1 MSLRQPV
8 SPPARSLSTESIR
21 TSRSKAKLAGKKDFI
36 FSHFSVN
43 IINMKR
49 VNPKLIAK
57 RIMAIRRELD
67 KKKIR
72 FLLVT
77 RPANVTYITGFLGED
92 SWAAV
97 AKGRVYLLTD
107 SRYTEQAQKECPSC
121 KIIDRAGPMAG
132 AVANLVK
139 RLKSV
144 RTVVVEDSVSMADF
158 EQLKKTVKAV
168 GCAMHTFLVEGVP
181 PSNRGQDARDTTGII
196 ETVRSIKDES
206 EIAAIKSAA
215 AISTKA
221 LEQLLQHIK
230 PGVTESELAG
240 LLDFQIRK
248 LGARSSFDTIV
259 AFGPNGSRP
268 HHQPGKR
275 RLRKKD
281 AVLIDFGAKYKGYC
295 SDITRCFVIGGMT
308 AFYKKV
314 YDIVEQAQAAAIKTI
329 KPGVKITQVDS
340 AARQVIDKAGLP
352 VYGHGTGHGFGLEIH
367 ESPFLKADA
376 KGKLKAGQVITIEP
390 GIYVPGRL
398 GVRIEDDILV
408 TETGH
413 KILTRNCP
421 HLPYEIG

>member
-1 MSLRQPV
+1 M
-8 SPPARSLSTESIR
+8 
-21 TSRSKAKLAGKKDFI
+21 
-36 FSHFSVN
+36 
-43 IINMKR
+43 
-49 VNPKLIAK
+49 NPKIIEG
-57 RIMAIRRELD
+57 RIRAVRRELD

-77 RPANVTYITGFLGED
+77 QPANVTYITGFLGED

-132 AVANLVK
+132 AIANLVRK
-139 RLKSV
+139 LKFVRSV
-144 RTVVVEDSVSMADF
+144 AVEDSVSMADF
-158 EQLKKTVKAV
+158 EQLKKTVKARFKT
-168 GCAMHTFLVEGVP
+168 A
-181 PSNRGQDARDTTGII
+181 AGII

-215 AISTKA
+215 AVSAKA
-221 LEQLLQHIK
+221 LVQTLPYIK
-230 PGVTESELAG
+230 PGITESELAG
-240 LLDFQIRK
+240 MLDFQIRK
-248 LGARSSFDTIV
+248 LDARNGFETIV

-275 RLRKKD
+275 KLKKKD
-281 AVLIDFGAKYKGYC
+281 AVLIDFGAKYNGYC

-308 AFYKKV
+308 DFYKKV
-314 YDIVEQAQAAAIKTI
+314 YDVVEQAQAAAIKII
-329 KPGVKITQVDS
+329 KPGVKLKQVDS
-340 AARQVIDKAGLP
+340 AARQVIEKAGLP

-367 ESPFLKADA
+367 EDPFLKPDA
-376 KGKLKAGQVITIEP
+376 MGKLKAGQVLTIEP
-390 GIYVPGRL
+390 GIYMPGKL
-398 GVRIEDDILV
+398 GIRIEDDILV

-421 HLPYEIG
+421 HSPVLT